1 MAMEKPK
8 VAIVGC
14 TGMLGSI
21 TLDSFMQS
29 GEFDVIAT
37 YRTKEGAEDFIA
49 GYPDA
54 DFRVLDAETASE
66 EETAKAIEGAAWVVN
81 AIGVIKPYIHD
92 DNPQETERAIKV
104 NGLFPYNLSRAAE
117 KQGAKVIQI
126 ATDCVYSGR
135 EGKYKEDAVHDA

>member
-1 MAMEKPK
+1 MEKPK

-81 AIGVIKPYIHD
+81 AIGVIKPYINGVNTAKIYVTSLILPKYLMKSLPLIPNAIMT
-92 DNPQETERAIKV
+92 NP
-104 NGLFPYNLSRAAE
+104 
-117 KQGAKVIQI
+117 
-126 ATDCVYSGR
+126 
-135 EGKYKEDAVHDA
+135 